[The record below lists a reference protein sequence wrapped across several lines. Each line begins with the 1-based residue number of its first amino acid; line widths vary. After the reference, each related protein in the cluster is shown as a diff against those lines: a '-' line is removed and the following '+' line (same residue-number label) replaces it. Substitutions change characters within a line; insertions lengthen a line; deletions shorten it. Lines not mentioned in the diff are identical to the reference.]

1 MSPSHSGLR
10 GSEGLPLRKNT
21 PEHSRRGGPCRRIN
35 LRRFAGYPTL
45 APGGLRKPLGCDFPC
60 NLEIIDTAPTFCKR
74 SGSFVSPLIRDC
86 EEEQGHPSVRIHRCI
101 TGGTAL
107 AVGKTSRVFRVVPP
121 LLREVFKTSQ
131 RLLFH
136 AIPHLKT
143 LLPPSTGFG
152 ERYFKFTRQK
162 GGR

>member
-60 NLEIIDTAPTFCKR
+60 NLEIINTAPTFCKEAGVLCPR
-74 SGSFVSPLIRDC
+74 PIRDC
-86 EEEQGHPSVRIHRCI
+86 GKERGQPFPRKKSPALWGLSRPSSERFAK
-101 TGGTAL
+101 AL
-107 AVGKTSRVFRVVPP
+107 VIGASY
-121 LLREVFKTSQ
+121 
-131 RLLFH
+131 
-136 AIPHLKT
+136 AIPKLQI